1 MPVPPDAIEL
11 SVAASEAMV
20 IAEMILDDPH
30 SSKLA
35 ALHVKEASKFFY
47 SDVIQ
52 DVGLS
57 LDSAVSS
64 QYQWQWQMC
73 LLCNEYLCKT

>member
-1 MPVPPDAIEL
+1 MVQVQPPGLLPGYSIMVPAAAPVGLPLGWSSRMPVPPDAIEL

-35 ALHVKEASKFFY
+35 ALHVKEADRKS
-47 SDVIQ
+47 V
-52 DVGLS
+52 V
-57 LDSAVSS
+57 
-64 QYQWQWQMC
+64 
-73 LLCNEYLCKT
+73 